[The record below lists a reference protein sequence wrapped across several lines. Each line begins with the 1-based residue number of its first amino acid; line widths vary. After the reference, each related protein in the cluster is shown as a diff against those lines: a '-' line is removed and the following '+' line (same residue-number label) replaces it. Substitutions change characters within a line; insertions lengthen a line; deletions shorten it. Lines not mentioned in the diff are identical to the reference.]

1 MLSIYDLYDLSAIY
15 RKIRLFPEYE
25 LNDKILLGII
35 DVLENEYYS
44 HEVNQFRNE
53 LRTIKSLDK
62 EIYPFVWTDNI
73 YVYIPS
79 FMKDKNIYN
88 ILIKCTEQLLRAVEQ
103 KNNEK
108 IEDITGFLHNLP
120 ILVANSNFAIPRS
133 FWKSVKYY
141 RKKWNNDFLKG
152 RGFKD

>member
-79 FMKDKNIYN
+79 LS
-88 ILIKCTEQLLRAVEQ
+88 LIH
-103 KNNEK
+103 
-108 IEDITGFLHNLP
+108 I
-120 ILVANSNFAIPRS
+120 
-133 FWKSVKYY
+133 
-141 RKKWNNDFLKG
+141 
-152 RGFKD
+152 